1 MIPDVGLV
9 EPAAVVAHE
18 VAHPALTGGRVQ
30 ERERTVENRGP
41 DLLVAA
47 VCERER
53 DDGEPGGV
61 VDAVAAVAVGDDAV
75 RVLHDADVVGER
87 EQMVGAQARQ
97 VQVGDPCRPPPR
109 RELVGFLQDT
119 SSCLGDGRPR

>member
-1 MIPDVGLV
+1 MVADMRLI
-9 EPAAVVAHE
+9 EPTTVVPHE
-18 VAHPALTGGRVQ
+18 VAHPTLLSSRVK
-30 ERERTVENRGP
+30 EGESTVETRCP
-41 DLLVAA
+41 DLFVTAA
-47 VCERER
+47 CKCERDHRESS
-53 DDGEPGGV
+53 DI
-61 VDAVAAVAVGDDAV
+61 VDAVAAVAVGNDAV